1 MEEIGSFV
9 SIIRTDEARIEGI
22 IVKVDLSNQR
32 VAVKNGKYLHAWFF
46 YDLCIF
52 LETLLLRSSSNDI
65 SCFIACSARNFGSE
79 GRKLRGAQIPPS
91 LLLHGCITL
100 GSRQIKVR
108 FLETSIQ
115 RTRKTYELRFD
126 LRLSVPCFRTWRS
139 FCFHL
144 RRETSH
150 LFLSAGLE
158 QGTRWMD
165 LPTPRSLR
173 GRRTRVLIKPSL
185 IRWGY

>member
-22 IVKVDLSNQR
+22 LGEVDLPNQR
-32 VAVKNGKYLHAWFF
+32 IVVKNGKYSHACFF
-46 YDLCIF
+46 LMIYAFF
-52 LETLLLRSSSNDI
+52 LKLFFFFAHHPTIL

-91 LLLHGCITL
+91 LFKGGCTTL

-115 RTRKTYELRFD
+115 RTRTTYELRFD
-126 LRLSVPCFRTWRS
+126 LRLSVSCFRTWRS

-165 LPTPRSLR
+165 LPSPRSLR

-185 IRWGY
+185 IR